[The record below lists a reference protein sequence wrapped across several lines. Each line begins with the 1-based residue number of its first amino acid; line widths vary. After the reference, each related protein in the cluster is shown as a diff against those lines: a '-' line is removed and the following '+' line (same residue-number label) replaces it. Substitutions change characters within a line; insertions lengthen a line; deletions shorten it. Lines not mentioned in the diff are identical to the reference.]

1 MEGGSN
7 ECALTALSVAGL
19 VLCLGGG
26 AWGSSDLVCPPCPP
40 SQPAQEGSPRTSH
53 CWEAGQGHGH
63 LEEQADFVQ
72 IYRFSPYL
80 TTVNIR

>member
-1 MEGGSN
+1 MN
-7 ECALTALSVAGL
+7 VLSLLFQWQAWFCVW
-19 VLCLGGG
+19 GGG